1 MGGPPAPDALTA
13 ADGTTLIGLAVAAVA
28 ARLAGHTLD
37 GPPPVSPALR
47 SDGASFVTLKNGGNL
62 RGCVGSLQPVQPLY
76 QDVAR
81 NAVRATV
88 DPRLPPVTVDD
99 WPGLEVSVAVLS
111 APEELACP
119 DRASLLAALRPGID
133 GLTLSQGPRR
143 ATFLP
148 AVWHKLPDPEQFLA
162 ALLVK
167 GGWPAQGWPDGLTA
181 SRYTA
186 VEFHERTPRD

>member
-13 ADGTTLIGLAVAAVA
+13 ADGTVLTGLAVAAVA
-28 ARLAGHTLD
+28 ARLAGHALD
-37 GPPPVSPALR
+37 GPPPASAALR
-47 SDGASFVTLKNGGNL
+47 ADGASFVTLKNDGHL

-76 QDVAR
+76 RDVAR
-81 NAVRATV
+81 NAVRATA

-111 APEELACP
+111 APEEVACP
-119 DRASLLAALRPGID
+119 DRASLLAALRPGVD
-133 GLTLSQGPRR
+133 GLTLTQGTRR

-148 AVWHKLPDPEQFLA
+148 AVWEKFPDPERFLA

-167 GGWPAQGWPDGLTA
+167 GGWPARSWPSGLTA
-181 SRYTA
+181 NRYTT
-186 VEFHERTPRD
+186 VEFRERAAR